1 MSAQIGTTNTF
12 GITAPADACAVIETS
27 RKRSVEV
34 AEVVGASAEYVCA
47 APKPLVTIEA
57 TVKGKGIIDPLAL
70 VTSGPIT
77 GVKITQA
84 KQTESNSDTP
94 GFELTAVAYSSLD

>member
-1 MSAQIGTTNTF
+1 MPAQIGITDTF
-12 GITAPADACAVIETS
+12 GLNAPADVCAVMETS

-34 AEVVGASAEYVCA
+34 AETVGADAEFVCA
-47 APKPLVTIEA
+47 AAKPLVTTEI
-57 TVKGKGIIDPLAL
+57 TMKGKGIIDPLAL
-70 VTSGPIT
+70 VTVGAVT

-94 GFELTAVAYSSLD
+94 GFELSAVAYGSLD

>member
-1 MSAQIGTTNTF
+1 MSAQIGITSTF
-12 GITAPADACAVIETS
+12 GITAPADACAVMETS

-34 AEVVGASAEYVCA
+34 AEVVGSNAEYACA
-47 APKPLVTIEA
+47 APKPLVTTEVS
-57 TVKGKGIIDPLAL
+57 VKGKGIIDPLAL
-70 VTSGPIT
+70 VTSGAVT